1 VRKLLLLLLPTEIQ
15 DGGGLSLPSSRR
27 AAPVVA
33 PHPGLLLLPDNEI
46 EIPLGAKIFRL
57 CLRLRAFVTLQ
68 GILLVT
74 LAHAQIVHFNHHII
88 SLKTPKA
95 RICFRLHNNN
105 NNNNNSSL
113 IKMLLLHISVTVT
126 NRVIP
131 TVLNVPPTVSACS
144 TPDSIVPALVD
155 DGFIPNVLDTSF
167 MLVLM
172 AERKV
177 PFCGQHFIIPT
188 T

>member
-1 VRKLLLLLLPTEIQ
+1 MKLLLLLPPVEVK
-15 DGGGLSLPSSRR
+15 DEGRLSLLRRRR

-33 PHPGLLLLPDNEI
+33 LRPGLEIGILLDVGVEMLD
-46 EIPLGAKIFRL
+46 L
-57 CLRLRAFVTLQ
+57 CLRLRAFVIVLVS
-68 GILLVT
+68 LLVALAPDRIVFTSHPIVT
-74 LAHAQIVHFNHHII
+74 LKN
-88 SLKTPKA
+88 PKA
-95 RICFRLHNNN
+95 DTCFRLNNN
-105 NNNNNSSL
+105 NNNSL
-113 IKMLLLHISVTVT
+113 IKMLLLHVSATVT
-126 NRVIP
+126 NRLIP

-144 TPDSIVPALVD
+144 IPDSIVRALVD

-177 PFCGQHFIIPT
+177 PFCGRHFIIPT

>member
-1 VRKLLLLLLPTEIQ
+1 VPLQ
-15 DGGGLSLPSSRR
+15 SWRR
-27 AAPVVA
+27 FA
-33 PHPGLLLLPDNEI
+33 PHPRLLLLPDNEI
-46 EIPLGAKIFRL
+46 EIPLGAKMFRL
-57 CLRLRAFVTLQ
+57 CLRLRSFVTLQ
-68 GILLVT
+68 GILLVA
-74 LAHAQIVHFNHHII
+74 LAHTQIVHFNHHII

-95 RICFRLHNNN
+95 CICFCLHNNN
-105 NNNNNSSL
+105 NNNSL
-113 IKMLLLHISVTVT
+113 IKMLLLHLSVTVT

-144 TPDSIVPALVD
+144 TPDSIVPALLD
-155 DGFIPNVLDTSF
+155 DGLFIPNVLDTSF

-177 PFCGQHFIIPT
+177 PFCGRHFIIPT

>member
-1 VRKLLLLLLPTEIQ
+1 LPTEIQ

-46 EIPLGAKIFRL
+46 EIPLSAKMFRL

-68 GILLVT
+68 GILLVA
-74 LAHAQIVHFNHHII
+74 LAHAQIMHFNHHIV

-105 NNNNNSSL
+105 NNNNNNSNSSL
-113 IKMLLLHISVTVT
+113 IKMLLLHVSVTVT

-131 TVLNVPPTVSACS
+131 TVLNVPPTA
-144 TPDSIVPALVD
+144 
-155 DGFIPNVLDTSF
+155 GNV
-167 MLVLM
+167 
-172 AERKV
+172 
-177 PFCGQHFIIPT
+177 
-188 T
+188 

>member
-1 VRKLLLLLLPTEIQ
+1 MKLLLLLPPVEVK
-15 DGGGLSLPSSRR
+15 DEGRLSLLSRRR

-33 PHPGLLLLPDNEI
+33 LRPGLEIGILLDVGVEML
-46 EIPLGAKIFRL
+46 RL

-68 GILLVT
+68 RYLL
-74 LAHAQIVHFNHHII
+74 LALVPDRIVHFNHHIV

-105 NNNNNSSL
+105 NSSL
-113 IKMLLLHISVTVT
+113 IKMLLLHVSATVT
-126 NRVIP
+126 NRLIP
-131 TVLNVPPTVSACS
+131 TVLNVPPTVSVCS
-144 TPDSIVPALVD
+144 IPDSIVRALVD

-177 PFCGQHFIIPT
+177 PFCGRHFIIPT

>member
-1 VRKLLLLLLPTEIQ
+1 MSSR
-15 DGGGLSLPSSRR
+15 PSRRRSREEAFTTPSADRNPRRRR

-46 EIPLGAKIFRL
+46 EIPLGAKMFRL

-74 LAHAQIVHFNHHII
+74 LAHAQIVHFNHHIV

-95 RICFRLHNNN
+95 RICFRLHN

-131 TVLNVPPTVSACS
+131 TVHLGARNS
-144 TPDSIVPALVD
+144 
-155 DGFIPNVLDTSF
+155 
-167 MLVLM
+167 
-172 AERKV
+172 RKA
-177 PFCGQHFIIPT
+177 FHQNIGHFHYFLSEMYNSKY
-188 T
+188 

>member
-1 VRKLLLLLLPTEIQ
+1 VRKLLLLLPPVEVK
-15 DGGGLSLPSSRR
+15 DEGRLSLLSHRR

-33 PHPGLLLLPDNEI
+33 LRPGLEIGILLDVGVEML
-46 EIPLGAKIFRL
+46 RL
-57 CLRLRAFVTLQ
+57 CLCLRAFVTLQ
-68 GILLVT
+68 GILLVA
-74 LAHAQIVHFNHHII
+74 LAHTQIVFTSHPIVT
-88 SLKTPKA
+88 LKNPKA
-95 RICFRLHNNN
+95 AICFRHNNN
-105 NNNNNSSL
+105 NNNNNSSP
-113 IKMLLLHISVTVT
+113 IKMLLLHVSVTVT

-144 TPDSIVPALVD
+144 TPDSIVPTLVD

-177 PFCGQHFIIPT
+177 PFCGRHFIIPT